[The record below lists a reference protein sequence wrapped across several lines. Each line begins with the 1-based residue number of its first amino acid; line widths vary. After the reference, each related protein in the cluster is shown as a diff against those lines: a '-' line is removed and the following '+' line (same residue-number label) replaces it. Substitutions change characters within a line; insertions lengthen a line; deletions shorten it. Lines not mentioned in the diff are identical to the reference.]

1 MRSLFR
7 MSFGRS
13 FGLALIAAIV
23 SVISVKAETPPS
35 VIRLAGPGN
44 AAGQP
49 YGTNVLGVVRARKV
63 LEEEFKADGVKIEWQ
78 FPRGTGPAINEAF
91 ANGQVDF
98 AAYGSLPSIV
108 GRGAGLRTKAIASYG
123 VSPVYVVARKDA
135 PITTIADLKDKKI
148 SLQRGT
154 IFEWSLNRI
163 LSTTSL
169 KERDLQIF
177 DLQTADQVSA
187 FTSGHIDAIVGNNTI
202 LDLVDRDFG
211 KVIYST
217 KGTRNPGT
225 SFGVFAVSEDFAK
238 KYPETTQRVAT
249 AFIRSARFA
258 SDDANRNELYDIWAL
273 TGTPRTAFV
282 KDYDKDDLRERLN
295 PLLDEYFVSSV
306 KDGVDFTLN
315 AKLVRRGF
323 KPEDWIDRSYIDK
336 AIKQLGYEG
345 FWSAYDA
352 NGKPAS

>member
-1 MRSLFR
+1 MPRFFR
-7 MSFGRS
+7 KS
-13 FGLALIAAIV
+13 FGLAFIAAIV
-23 SVISVKAETPPS
+23 SIISVKAETLPS

-49 YGTNVLGVVRARKV
+49 YGTNVLGVVRAKKV
-63 LEEEFKADGVKIEWQ
+63 LEEEFKADGVNIEWQ

-91 ANGQVDF
+91 ANGQLDF
-98 AAYGSLPSIV
+98 ATYGSLPSIV
-108 GRGAGLRTKAIASYG
+108 GRGAGLRTKAIGSYG
-123 VSPVYVVARKDA
+123 VAPVYVVARKDT
-135 PITTIADLKDKKI
+135 PIAGIADLKDKKI

-187 FTSGHIDAIVGNNTI
+187 FTAGYIDAVVGNNTV
-202 LDLVDRDFG
+202 LDLVDRGLG

-217 KGTRNPGT
+217 KGTRDPGT
-225 SFGVFAVSEDFAK
+225 SFGVFTVSEDFAK
-238 KYPETTQRVAT
+238 KYPETTQRVVT
-249 AFIRSARFA
+249 AFTRAARFA

-273 TGTPRTAFV
+273 TGTPRAAFV
-282 KDYDKDDLRERLN
+282 KDYGGDDLRERLN

-306 KDGVDFTLN
+306 KDGVDFTLG
-315 AKLVRRGF
+315 AKLVRKGF
-323 KPEDWIDRSYIDK
+323 KPEDWIDRSYLDK